1 MFRHL
6 YQGWLRLLKLLRLK
20 RNEPV
25 SLNAGILIIG
35 SLLWDLERGRPAW
48 RDERLEIA
56 SAQTVTAPIR
66 YGRLS
71 DKRRGYT
78 YTMVF
83 SRLAETGRAKV
94 VRCRHSVSTAADLI
108 AEAECLWKAE
118 QPGADQGRIA
128 ADWGC
133 VGLLCNP
140 DRKVPEGLLKAWS
153 ERVQVKREPSYGRV
167 SQAQDEGR
175 LIDENGLLLID
186 WPICL
191 DTGQLVQLDLLL
203 VTANDPEISTAR
215 PNYPDVAAIAGA
227 WNAAASKHAEYFWK
241 NLDNGIRTFQDD
253 EIRALLHPR
262 GQGHA

>member
-94 VRCRHSVSTAADLI
+94 VRCRHSVSTADDLI
-108 AEAECLWKAE
+108 AEAEALWKAE
-118 QPGADQGRIA
+118 QSDAAPGRIG
-128 ADWGC
+128 DYWGC
-133 VGLLCNP
+133 VALLCNP
-140 DRKVPEGLLKAWS
+140 DRKVPEDLRKRWA
-153 ERVQVKREPSYGRV
+153 ERVGLEPDYGNV
-167 SQAQDEGR
+167 TQTEDEGR

-191 DTGQLVQLDLLL
+191 DTGQLVQHDLLL
-203 VTANDPEISTAR
+203 VTANDPRINAAS
-215 PNYPDVAAIAGA
+215 PNYPTVERIASA
-227 WNAAASKHAEYFWK
+227 WNAAAIRHAEYFWK
-241 NLDNGIRTFQDD
+241 NVENGIRTFQDD
-253 EIRALLHPR
+253 EIRALLDPR